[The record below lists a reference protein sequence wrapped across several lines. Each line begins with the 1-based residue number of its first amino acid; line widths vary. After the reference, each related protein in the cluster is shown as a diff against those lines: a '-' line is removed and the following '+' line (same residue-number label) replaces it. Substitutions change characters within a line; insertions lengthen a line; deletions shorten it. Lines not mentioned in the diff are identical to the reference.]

1 MIGAR
6 MMRAACLSPLFL
18 LAACSGGGDAQV
30 GSSSA
35 AKVEAA
41 AEPEDTSVACALA
54 GAKTFGR
61 TCTRELSRDD
71 VGEVWIVRH
80 PDGGFR
86 RFVLIDGGT
95 RIATAD
101 GDKEVATERIG
112 GELEVRVEGDRYR
125 FPAAPEAT
133 IPPKTNA
140 SGS

>member
-6 MMRAACLSPLFL
+6 MKRAAIVLPLI
-18 LAACSGGGDAQV
+18 LAACSEGGEAQA
-30 GSSSA
+30 GASPSA
-35 AKVEAA
+35 VAEAA
-41 AEPEDTSVACALA
+41 ASPEDNSVACALA

-61 TCTRELSRDD
+61 TCTRDLSRDE
-71 VGEVWIVRH
+71 VGEVWIIRH

-86 RFVLIDGGT
+86 RFVLIDGET

-101 GDKEVATERIG
+101 GDKEVTTERVG

-125 FPAAPEAT
+125 FPAAPEAPS
-133 IPPKTNA
+133 PPKTNA

>member
-18 LAACSGGGDAQV
+18 LAACSSGGEAQA
-30 GSSSA
+30 GSSTA
-35 AKVEAA
+35 ARSETAVA
-41 AEPEDTSVACALA
+41 PEDTSVACALA

-61 TCTRELSRDD
+61 TCTRDISRDD

-101 GDKEVATERIG
+101 GDKEVATQRVG
-112 GELEVRVEGDRYR
+112 GKLEVRVEGDRYR
-125 FPAAPEAT
+125 FPAAPE
-133 IPPKTNA
+133 PVA

>member
-1 MIGAR
+1 
-6 MMRAACLSPLFL
+6 MRACCPASIFL
-18 LAACSGGGDAQV
+18 LAACSSGGEAQA
-30 GSSSA
+30 GSSTA
-35 AKVEAA
+35 AKSETAVA
-41 AEPEDTSVACALA
+41 PEDTSVACALA

-61 TCTRELSRDD
+61 TCTRDISRDD

-101 GDKEVATERIG
+101 GDKEVATQRVG

-125 FPAAPEAT
+125 FPAAPE
-133 IPPKTNA
+133 PVA

>member
-1 MIGAR
+1 MIGAC
-6 MMRAACLSPLFL
+6 MMRAAFLSPLIL
-18 LAACSGGGDAQV
+18 LAACSSEGEAQA
-30 GSSSA
+30 GSSA
-35 AKVEAA
+35 AAKAEAA
-41 AEPEDTSVACALA
+41 AEPEDNSIACALA
-54 GAKTFGR
+54 GAKSFGR
-61 TCTRELSRDD
+61 TCSREISRDD

-101 GDKEVATERIG
+101 GDKEVATQRVG

-125 FPAAPEAT
+125 FPAAPE
-133 IPPKTNA
+133 PVA

>member
-6 MMRAACLSPLFL
+6 MMRVAFLSPLIL
-18 LAACSGGGDAQV
+18 LAACSSEGEAQA
-30 GSSSA
+30 GSSA
-35 AKVEAA
+35 AAKAEAA
-41 AEPEDTSVACALA
+41 AKPEDNSVACALA
-54 GAKTFGR
+54 GAKSFGR
-61 TCTRELSRDD
+61 TCSREISRDD

-101 GDKEVATERIG
+101 GDKEVATQRVG

-125 FPAAPEAT
+125 FPAAPE
-133 IPPKTNA
+133 PVA